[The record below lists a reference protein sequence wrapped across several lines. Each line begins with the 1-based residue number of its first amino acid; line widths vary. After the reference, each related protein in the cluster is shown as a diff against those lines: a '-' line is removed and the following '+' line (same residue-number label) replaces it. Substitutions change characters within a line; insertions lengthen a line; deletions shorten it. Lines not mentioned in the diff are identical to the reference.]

1 MEDISSC
8 LDIHLQAANVEQ
20 AENVEADISTHAAE
34 QHVNILE
41 VHCTS

>member
-20 AENVEADISTHAAE
+20 AENVEAD
-34 QHVNILE
+34 
-41 VHCTS
+41 TSVRMLQNNM